1 MDLNAIL
8 FWGTGG
14 MPIPARRPLPVSSTF
29 SMAAAS
35 PLTFAA
41 SSLPLSN
48 HASVSGEAQFFSS
61 SLRRPIHPITM
72 NARTA
77 SLSHRLAESLGTT
90 EVGEDSGAPS
100 PLDVEANADKFICID
115 GSSNNVKGPITQFPS
130 SQIEA
135 STVLQEKLVIR
146 NTNGENLV
154 GVIQEAGSSELVI
167 LCHGFRSSKESKTLL
182 NLADALVS
190 ENISVFRFDFSG
202 NGESDGTFQ
211 YGNYWKEVED
221 LRAVTQFFSGQNREV
236 HAIVGHSKGGNVVL
250 LYASKFHDIH
260 RVVNISGRFGLK
272 KGIEARLGKDFMERI
287 KKDEFIDVM
296 DKTGRFIYCVTRES
310 LIDRLSTDMHDA
322 CLSIDKNCRVL
333 TVHGSEDDVV
343 PHEDAF
349 EFDKCHL
356 LYNDLVT
363 SMLSRI
369 GLVLDLLCDVV
380 YFNGSLLDKFMEREQ
395 IGTEDQIAVDLSH
408 VQLLVVNIRRAG
420 DAPLQ
425 SSTAQM
431 IDKLMLPGIQQ
442 I

>member
-1 MDLNAIL
+1 
-8 FWGTGG
+8 

-349 EFDKCHL
+349 EFDKLIINHKL
-356 LYNDLVT
+356 QIIEGADHRFISHQNYLARV
-363 SMLSRI
+363 
-369 GLVLDLLCDVV
+369 
-380 YFNGSLLDKFMEREQ
+380 LLDF
-395 IGTEDQIAVDLSH
+395 
-408 VQLLVVNIRRAG
+408 IR
-420 DAPLQ
+420 
-425 SSTAQM
+425 
-431 IDKLMLPGIQQ
+431 
-442 I
+442 